1 MSYSRYLTV
10 VNTALKDVVLPEV
23 LSGRAKDAINNSIA
37 ALAGL
42 AANLERMSP
51 ELLAAIDATALPP
64 ELKALKPVPA
74 APVAGIDPGIHLP
87 MSNPA
92 EDFSQNGEAMPLLRA
107 GVAWLATQPWPND
120 VALKKSAKALLAWET
135 AMRHDAM
142 ARANLSAQGIKAA
155 NNGNAVPDVDAPMIE
170 RYLRKRYKSEAIRVT
185 DFKFLAGG
193 RNRQTAMFTVEGT
206 NDVPSKLVVQ
216 RDPPAALNSLTGLGM
231 QFAVLQ
237 LAHEGSMSVA
247 RPVLVEHDRD
257 ALGAPFLITE
267 QVRGESP
274 VPSMD
279 YWSAP
284 VKSDKLCASLASQ
297 FALMHSLPITKMEGV
312 MVRYVDTAKGQTW
325 IGDINE
331 LEQQWQGAS
340 HAPSMG
346 VTAALAW
353 LRAHVGCVDGTET
366 IVHNDA
372 LFHNCLAENEELTA
386 VLDWEMA
393 HIGHPFEDLGYV
405 RPVVEQMTEWP
416 KFVEAYVAAGGRRP
430 TPEQVDFFTLRSIL
444 KLLILVM
451 YARNAF
457 DGGVTS
463 ELNMAEVGASF
474 LPKLIERITS
484 QLNGI
489 LAKE

>member
-1 MSYSRYLTV
+1 MSYARYLTV
-10 VNTALKDVVLPEV
+10 VNTALKDIVLPEV
-23 LSGRAKDAINNSIA
+23 QSGRAKDAITNSIA

-51 ELLAAIDATALPP
+51 ELLATIDAAALPP
-64 ELKALKPVPA
+64 ELSALIPVPS
-74 APVAGIDPGIHLP
+74 APVAGVDPGIQLP

-92 EDFSQNGEAMPLLRA
+92 EDFSQNGEAMPLLKA
-107 GVAWLATQPWPND
+107 GVAWLSTQPWPD
-120 VALKKSAKALLAWET
+120 DAAKKKSAKALLTWEN
-135 AMRHDAM
+135 AMRQDAM
-142 ARANLSAQGIKAA
+142 ARANLSAQGIKSAGA
-155 NNGNAVPDVDAPMIE
+155 GNLVPDVDAPMIE
-170 RYLRKRYKSEAIRVT
+170 RYLRKRYQSESIRVT

-193 RNRQTAMFTVEGT
+193 RNRQTAMFTVSGT
-206 NDVPSKLVVQ
+206 SEIPAKLVVQ
-216 RDPPAALNSLTGLGM
+216 RDPPAALNNLSGLGM

-237 LAHEGSMSVA
+237 LAHAGGMKVA
-247 RPVLVEHDRD
+247 RPILVEHGRE
-257 ALGAPFLITE
+257 ALHAPFLITE
-267 QVRGESP
+267 QVGGESP

-279 YWSAP
+279 YWATP
-284 VKSDKLCASLASQ
+284 IKSDKLCASLANQ
-297 FALMHSLPITKMEGV
+297 FAQMHRLPITRMEGV

-325 IGDINE
+325 MGDLIE
-331 LEQQWQGAS
+331 LEKQWQDVS

-346 VTAALAW
+346 ITAALAW

-372 LFHNCLAENEELTA
+372 LFHNCLAENEEVTA

-405 RPVVEQMTEWP
+405 RPVVEQMTDWP
-416 KFVEAYVAAGGRRP
+416 KFIDAYVAAGGNRP
-430 TPEQVDFFTLRSIL
+430 TQEQVDFFTLRSQL

-457 DGGVTS
+457 DGGITS

-489 LAKE
+489 LQQE